1 MNPCFLS
8 CFVMNSGKNSTGKYH
23 GNNVTLGGFNVQ
35 CAQKSLVGEHKGLCA
50 IVTQITGPGIDCK

>member
-1 MNPCFLS
+1 
-8 CFVMNSGKNSTGKYH
+8 MNSGKNSTGKYH

-50 IVTQITGPGIDCK
+50 IVTQITGPGFDCQ